1 MKKTLIVIDM
11 QNDFIDGALGTKE
24 AQAIVPNV
32 VEKVKNWDGELTIF
46 TRDTHFD
53 DYMKTL
59 EGQKLP
65 VPHCIA
71 DTEGWHIINELKE
84 VIKPTTVVL
93 DKSTFGFE
101 GWKHEI
107 LSRCVD
113 SINSLIE
120 LDITLVG
127 VCTDICVVSNA
138 LALRMYFPNAKIT
151 VDASCCA
158 GVTPESHQAALT
170 TMKMC
175 QINVIGE

>member
-1 MKKTLIVIDM
+1 M
-11 QNDFIDGALGTKE
+11 E
-24 AQAIVPNV
+24 
-32 VEKVKNWDGELTIF
+32 
-46 TRDTHFD
+46 
-53 DYMKTL
+53 TL

-65 VPHCIA
+65 VSHCIT

-93 DKSTFGFE
+93 DKTTFGFD
-101 GWKHEI
+101 GWKYEI
-107 LSRCVD
+107 LHRCADDID
-113 SINSLIE
+113 SLKE

-138 LALRMYFPNAKIT
+138 LALRMHFPNAKIT

-158 GVTPESHQAALT
+158 GVTPEKHKAALEV
-170 TMKMC
+170 MKSC